1 MHVNVLLL
9 SHAVAGSV
17 QSGQPSHGQDSVGKV
32 QPILVPINVSHPEVR
47 GEQVLKDKG
56 VWVVAAAITAAAIL
70 VVRSYVVSGSTGT
83 LIHVLFET
91 LDQVGKHHVG
101 ITSVPASRNMT
112 FVSCNYLR
120 TECPPYFCIM

>member
-47 GEQVLKDKG
+47 GEQVLKDQG
-56 VWVVAAAITAAAIL
+56 VWVVSAALTAAAIL
-70 VVRSYVVSGSTGT
+70 VRSYVVNGSPGT
-83 LIHVLFET
+83 LIHVLFGT

-112 FVSCNYLR
+112 FVSYDYLR
-120 TECPPYFCIM
+120 TECPPYFCII